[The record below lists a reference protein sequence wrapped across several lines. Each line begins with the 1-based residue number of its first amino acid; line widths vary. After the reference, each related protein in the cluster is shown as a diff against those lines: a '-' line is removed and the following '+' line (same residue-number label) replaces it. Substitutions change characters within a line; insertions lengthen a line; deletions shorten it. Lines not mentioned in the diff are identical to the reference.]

1 MKVARILYVVF
12 AFVILGGCNTTE
24 SNEINVPPDKKT
36 STFNPVGIPPG
47 SESDYD
53 ILLKMSEQ
61 ELFTVDASI
70 TVKNTSPD
78 MWKDLTFYFI
88 PNMFTEINS
97 PQLQKPSTVV
107 IETIKLNGINTDFK
121 LDKDHLSVKLNEN
134 LAPSATVIV
143 DVKYQFTLPEQ
154 GLRFTKNKENY
165 YLAQWYPMLA
175 TYRNGSWNKEDY
187 RFKGET
193 YHTSFSNF
201 KLRYDLPKGLTIITT
216 SDEDSYPSKSF
227 GILEA
232 INVKEFFVA
241 LLKEHTVVQ
250 KEIGDINVR
259 VFGVDDRTD
268 LHEEILETAIEA
280 LSYFQENIGPYPH
293 KQLDIILDELGM
305 EYPGIVTAGSV
316 YNSGPLKSES
326 LKSQVVHEIAHQWFY
341 GIISNDPYHDAWLD
355 EGFTEFA
362 TWLFYSEYKDLDFNF
377 ELSVERSKELPLPV
391 NLSLNE
397 YPLGTQSSY
406 IYGKASSMLGMIFQA
421 NGGKDNAENFFKS
434 YFNYYQYKE
443 IDTSEFTRFMKHFLE
458 LGDNTI
464 FENWLQQE
472 TTSKPTK

>member
-1 MKVARILYVVF
+1 MKIARIFYVVF
-12 AFVILGGCNTTE
+12 ALVILGGCNPTE
-24 SNEINVPPDKKT
+24 SNEINVHPEKKT

-47 SESDYD
+47 SESNYD

-88 PNMFTEINS
+88 SNMFTEINS
-97 PQLQKPSTVV
+97 PQLQKSSTVV
-107 IETIKLNGINTDFK
+107 IKTIKLNGTNADFN
-121 LDKDHLSVKLNEN
+121 LDKDHLSVELNEN
-134 LAPSATVIV
+134 LAPNATVIV

-216 SDEDSYPSKSF
+216 SDEDSYPSKSS
-227 GILEA
+227 GTLDA

-250 KEIGDINVR
+250 KGIGDINVR
-259 VFGVDDRTD
+259 VFGVDDRAD
-268 LHEEILETAIEA
+268 LHEEVLEIAVEA
-280 LSYFQENIGPYPH
+280 LSYFQEKIGPYPH
-293 KQLDIILDELGM
+293 KQLDIILDEPGM
-305 EYPGIVTAGSV
+305 EYPGIVTAGSI
-316 YNSGPLKSES
+316 NNRDPLKSES
-326 LKSQVVHEIAHQWFY
+326 LKRNVVHEIAHQWFY

-355 EGFTEFA
+355 EGFTAFA
-362 TWLFYSEYKDLDFNF
+362 TQLFYSEYEDLDFYF
-377 ELSVERSKELPLPV
+377 EQSEERLKELPLPV
-391 NLSLNE
+391 NLSLSE
-397 YPLGTQSSY
+397 YSPGTQSSY
-406 IYGKASSMLGMIFQA
+406 IYGKAPSMLGMIFQA
-421 NGGKDNAENFFKS
+421 NGGKDNAEKFLES

-458 LGDNTI
+458 LDDDTI

-472 TTSKPTK
+472 ITSKPTK